1 MYESQHKTNKS
12 QAFAQQICRIAITE
26 WAVPIERLSVNAIE
40 LLADNAQQRF
50 PEICDVRFRKIA
62 IGRVRVLQRKNL
74 F

>member
-1 MYESQHKTNKS
+1 MYDLRHKPNKS

-26 WAVPIERLSVNAIE
+26 WAVPIERLSEKALE

-62 IGRVRVLQRKNL
+62 IRRVRVLQRKNL